1 MNKNKVLILIKLLVV
16 YKIKEPIGELEG
28 FLTVVSLWRLSTP
41 GEMAD
46 FGTRGMTGTIY
57 VEGH

>member
-1 MNKNKVLILIKLLVV
+1 M
-16 YKIKEPIGELEG
+16 KEPIGEFEG

-46 FGTRGMTGTIY
+46 FGARGMTDTIY
-57 VEGH
+57 VEDH